1 MHRKDLKRW
10 KKSGR
15 VERER
20 SSPFLRLSSTSQI
33 RDNFQGYEKIKVIMN
48 ITYIFKSVIS
58 YKRVLEIN
66 LQMSSVLKDP
76 GDIMNEWFSHWV
88 SEGLNFIL

>member
-1 MHRKDLKRW
+1 MELVFLVYSSMHRKDLKRW

-20 SSPFLRLSSTSQI
+20 SSPFLRLSSTSKI

-58 YKRVLEIN
+58 YKGVLEMN

-76 GDIMNEWFSHWV
+76 GDMNE
-88 SEGLNFIL
+88 